1 MKFSL
6 RSAAV
11 CLAAALLAGVS
22 GTRALAQ
29 PAPYTIDA
37 VMELTGS
44 NAFIGSVYS
53 TSLRALEA
61 YVNSHGGIN
70 GTPLKFNFLD
80 DQTNPQVAV
89 QLATQVIAKNPTVFF
104 GGAQTASCAAVAPLV
119 KSGPVDFCISPGYF
133 PEPGG
138 YAFASAAS
146 LRYIINADLRFI
158 RGNGW
163 RKLAVISATD
173 ATGQSSDKTI
183 AQLMSLAENRDIKI
197 VSSQQFNPADLSVT
211 AQAQRVKESG
221 ADVIFCFAGGTPFGT
236 VLRGLNDV
244 GLTLPVV
251 SSSANINA
259 AQLDQYKSFVPPA
272 LYFNGLIYDAKD
284 ELSRAA
290 RVPVDAFL
298 DAFKA
303 AGQTATPGS
312 GIAWDPGWIVV
323 SALRKLGTSA
333 TPAQLR
339 DYLLTLHDFN
349 GAMGTYDFRIGDQH
363 GLTESSVVEVRWD
376 PNGHA
381 FTVVSKPGGVPL
393 KPARH

>member
-1 MKFSL
+1 MKIPLRAFS
-6 RSAAV
+6 V
-11 CLAAALLAGVS
+11 CLAAALLAGVPAA
-22 GTRALAQ
+22 RAVAQ

-37 VMELTGS
+37 IMELTGS

-53 TSLRALEA
+53 TSLKALEA

-70 GTPLKFNFLD
+70 GTPLKINFLD
-80 DQTNPQVAV
+80 DQTNPQTAVA
-89 QLATQVIAKNPTVFF
+89 LASQVIAKNPAVFF
-104 GGAQTASCAAVAPLV
+104 GGAQTASCAAIAPLA
-119 KSGPVDFCISPGYF
+119 KNGPVDYCISPGYF
-133 PEPGG
+133 PEPNG
-138 YAFASAAS
+138 YVFAAAAS
-146 LRYIINADLRFI
+146 LRYILNADIRFA

-163 RKLAVISATD
+163 RKVAFINATD
-173 ATGQSSDKTI
+173 ATGQSTER
-183 AQLMSLAENRDIKI
+183 ALTQLLALPENRDMRI
-197 VSSQQFNPADLSVT
+197 VSAQQFNPTDLSVT
-211 AQAQRVKESG
+211 AQAQRIKESG
-221 ADVIFCFAGGTPFGT
+221 ADVVFCFAGGTPFGT

-244 GLTLPVV
+244 GVALPMV

-259 AQLDQYKSFVPPA
+259 AQLDQYKSFIPPN
-272 LYFNGLIYDAKD
+272 LYFNGLIYDARD
-284 ELSRAA
+284 ELSRSA

-312 GIAWDPGWIVV
+312 GIAWDPAWIVV

-333 TPAQLR
+333 TAQQLR

-376 PNGHA
+376 PAGHTFA
-381 FTVVSKPGGVPL
+381 VVSKPGGVPL
-393 KPARH
+393 KPVRR